1 MISMNLKSLLKR
13 NIKICPNKIA
23 FIQDGDSYTYKEIF
37 DIINLISIKLKKYK
51 IGKCKK
57 VLILIKN
64 PLLFIIALFSVIF
77 TGGIVIPIY
86 YQTGLE
92 KIKLVLKKYD
102 IEFILADFFD
112 DTLEFNYKETLYED
126 LGQLLLLKNKTN
138 IKKDNS
144 LKGTSLI
151 LLSSGTTNLPKAIQL
166 SDESIFCNVLGISKY
181 LKLTSED
188 KIFLVKSLNHAS
200 TIIGEL
206 FVSIWN
212 RCTVYLT
219 SNMMSARGI
228 IDILEKEQITVF
240 FAVPLLLNNI
250 LKSPKINNA
259 NLDNLRIINF
269 YGDKAKTEDIVLF
282 DKILPKINL
291 IYSYGLTEASPRVS
305 YIEKK
310 DLLLK
315 LNSSGKTIENVS
327 VRIKDKEGNILKANE
342 IGEIVVAG
350 KNVMIGYYKDRKRT
364 KKTIKNR
371 ELFTGDIGYLAED
384 NFLYVIGRKDN
395 MVISAGRNIYL
406 EEIETVLEK
415 HIYVKEALVVN
426 ESSENDKISLIA
438 YVVANEF
445 DEESVLNFCRENLET
460 YKCPKE
466 IRFVNALDKTITG
479 KIRRNI
485 S

>member
-1 MISMNLKSLLKR
+1 
-13 NIKICPNKIA
+13 
-23 FIQDGDSYTYKEIF
+23 
-37 DIINLISIKLKKYK
+37 
-51 IGKCKK
+51 
-57 VLILIKN
+57 
-64 PLLFIIALFSVIF
+64 
-77 TGGIVIPIY
+77 
-86 YQTGLE
+86 
-92 KIKLVLKKYD
+92 
-102 IEFILADFFD
+102 
-112 DTLEFNYKETLYED
+112 
-126 LGQLLLLKNKTN
+126 
-138 IKKDNS
+138 
-144 LKGTSLI
+144 
-151 LLSSGTTNLPKAIQL
+151 
-166 SDESIFCNVLGISKY
+166 
-181 LKLTSED
+181 
-188 KIFLVKSLNHAS
+188 
-200 TIIGEL
+200 
-206 FVSIWN
+206 
-212 RCTVYLT
+212 
-219 SNMMSARGI
+219 MMSARGI